1 MNPSMEQRYLE
12 RLNRFVT
19 ALRNEKP
26 DCVPIRPFAAEFVAR
41 YAGYTCQEVTHDF
54 NKAFDATRKT
64 LSDFDW
70 DAAPGSMVYVWTGL
84 TQALGLRY
92 YGIPGID
99 VPPDTGFQYLEP
111 PANQS
116 FMREDEYDQLIEDP
130 TAFLYNVWLP
140 RASRAI
146 EPVGGTVTA
155 NHNYALVKGAMAMM
169 NYFNAFPVQGARMR
183 EECGTAS
190 AISGIFKA
198 PFDII
203 GDKLRGY
210 EGLTMDML
218 VQPEKV
224 LAACEAL
231 MPHLYQMAL
240 SGADPDGHVPIG
252 FWMHR
257 GCVPFITP
265 EQFRS
270 HYWPTLKPIIEELWA
285 HGHQTM
291 FYAEGN
297 WDYHLDTFAEL
308 PERSILFHV
317 DRSNLERAHK
327 SLGHKFCLSGGV
339 PNTVLSYGSP
349 DEVRDACKKVIDI
362 AARDGGFIMDASAI
376 LQNDAK
382 PENLRIFTECTRE
395 YGQYGGS
402 PRAEMPPRVNDGQI
416 ADGPPRAFPPDPRAG
431 ACIPWEHYKNELP
444 SLTGDEA
451 IVKRVWQE
459 VDGLGYIFIW
469 HCLLSF

>member
-1 MNPSMEQRYLE
+1 MNPDIEKRYLE

-54 NKAFDATRKT
+54 TKAFDATLKT

-84 TQALGLRY
+84 TDALGLRY

-99 VPPDTGFQYLEP
+99 IPANTGFQYIEP
-111 PANQS
+111 PANMA
-116 FMREDEYDQLIEDP
+116 FMREDEYDQLIDDP

-140 RASRAI
+140 RVSRELQPAGS
-146 EPVGGTVTA
+146 PATYH
-155 NHNYALVKGAMAMM
+155 HNLALVKGGMAMM
-169 NYFNAFPVQGARMR
+169 HYFNSFPAQGARMR
-183 EECGTAS
+183 EQSGTVS

-203 GDKLRGY
+203 ADKLRGY
-210 EGLTMDML
+210 EGISMDMML
-218 VQPEKV
+218 QPEKV

-231 MPHLYQMAL
+231 MPHLYQVAL
-240 SGADPDGHVPIG
+240 SGADPDGYAPIG

-257 GCVPFITP
+257 GCVPFISP
-265 EQFRS
+265 DQFRS

-297 WDYHLDTFAEL
+297 WDHHLETFAEL

-317 DRSNLERAHK
+317 DRSNIERAHK
-327 SLGHKFCLSGGV
+327 TLGHKFCLSGGV
-339 PNTVLSYGSP
+339 PNTVLSYGTP
-349 DEVRDACKKVIDI
+349 DEVRAACKHVLDV

-376 LQNDAK
+376 IQNDAK
-382 PENLRIFTECTRE
+382 PENVRAFTEFTRE
-395 YGQYGGS
+395 YGQYGGK
-402 PRAEMPPRVNDGQI
+402 PAAALPPRVNDGP
-416 ADGPPRAFPPDPRAG
+416 AASGAPRSFKNDARAG
-431 ACIPWEHYKNELP
+431 VCIPWEEHRAGLP
-444 SLTGDEA
+444 PVPGDEA
-451 IVKRVWQE
+451 LAKRIWQE